1 MKELETKGRSRKQ
14 RHHLFHKGMNQMKRL
29 LSVCLCTSMIS
40 TSIGSTTALAA
51 TAPLL
56 EKDEAEEE
64 NPNFVLD
71 QDELSEALLKAVKGK
86 PVKEDALSFEGEEA
100 EAYETLFQEDGSLFE
115 LHPDVKVPDGKVN
128 LKVYAR
134 LDEKEALDHYT
145 ITGEEEILFLLLNRS
160 SEKEYGQ
167 IEVDGKLSGKVSILS
182 AKELK
187 KQVQDEETEAIEK
200 MGVSNPNGAE
210 EKSNETAGEP
220 KKEENVKETD
230 TQEPEK
236 ENPAETPE
244 NGDKSENPAS
254 EPEKGSETEN
264 PANEAGNGAEAENP
278 ANEPEKSPEAGS
290 RNAEKT
296 GTPEEKDSQPDAD
309 SGLEKEK
316 NDSAGSEAGDVAQAS
331 RSDHFKMFLTAAP
344 ATASEMQAEDEISEK
359 ETNTDSQ
366 PDAETEVEIEDG
378 AERLQGEAYES
389 VLLKNTAAAAFVTT
403 AAELGLSGSV
413 DDAVYTVNTDSAVL
427 TLTVPAGAFEEKVKL
442 KAEEIKGGS
451 EEHQTLSDQIHEEG
465 YRADSFTAFDVKFVN
480 EAGEEV
486 EPSEEVKV
494 SIQFKKNAV
503 ESETAEN
510 LEETKILHIHED
522 VITELS
528 EVEIQDSTEDSEK
541 TAKLTF
547 GVNEFSILLALNE
560 AATGVAEVNGTAY
573 DTLEAA
579 FAAAGDGDTVKVL
592 KNCGLSKAISVDK
605 DLTLD
610 LNEKTVTVKI
620 APEERAAQTVN
631 AFTVEAEK
639 KLTVQNGKMFGT
651 KGMNQ
656 RAIQANE
663 KSVVSLNGV
672 RFALFDSKTGNG
684 GVVSMDKGT
693 LEAESCEFGYA
704 DKNAT
709 PTSGRNKAQKGGAI
723 SAEDSILKIKNNR
736 FLYNRAIRPF
746 NEREYDD
753 WSYYGGGS
761 IYLFGSGTNAN
772 IEENYFY
779 SNQTNAFGGCINL
792 DQVGKAI
799 IKKNEM
805 LLADADPS
813 NLMDDNGY
821 WGYNKK
827 DEHEQ
832 SGGAVY
838 VRLSYDVSFIENRID
853 DCVALFNGGG
863 IAVENGKDKGYT
875 ANFVN
880 NEITNCH
887 AVMGRGGALSLRMPQ
902 GCVLKLD
909 GGKIVN
915 NTAKFA
921 GGGID
926 YTGHNM
932 VPLELK
938 NVVITEN
945 NAVRGAGIWG
955 CPTSQTKIN
964 STLGGSIYGNV
975 ASGMTTTALC
985 ICSGSGDEI
994 RYEGSDSQDTWATY
1008 YYPSESTT
1016 MTVSKRTAG
1025 GGLMH
1030 WYQDEAE
1037 ARYQEGNVEATP
1049 ELYTNT
1055 NKSFGLHGELS
1066 KEHQLLAEENAQLLI
1081 KGNKVKT
1088 GRGGGIATN
1097 SPLIIGLEDADV
1109 TVEVTKKWTEETH
1122 PDQVYVDLY
1131 RVGDTSGEKVK
1142 LDSHVE
1148 LNAENNW
1155 SASFED
1161 LPSKCVSN
1169 GEVEDCHYIVEEEA
1183 LEGWKESSSTEY
1195 DKENKTYHITLT
1207 NAPIQYGSLTVSK
1220 EVTGSGDKEKAFP
1233 FKVTL
1238 QGDTVL
1244 NGIYGDMEFVD
1255 NVATFTL
1262 KHGESKSAAGL
1273 PEGTAYTVEESG
1285 NEGYTVTK
1293 TGDVGTIAGGETAVV
1308 KFVNAM
1314 SGGDN
1319 PTPTPDHNG
1328 GGGHGGHGGG
1338 SSSGSR
1344 KSSTTTTSGPAAE
1357 PTEPVAPVE
1366 PEPQPVVPE
1375 EGLPKTGE
1383 DPMNVPMA
1391 ALTVGMM
1398 AAAYV
1403 LMTGRKKTEK

>member
-1 MKELETKGRSRKQ
+1 M
-14 RHHLFHKGMNQMKRL
+14 FHKEMKQMKRL

-56 EKDEAEEE
+56 EKNEAEEE
-64 NPNFVLD
+64 NQNFVLD
-71 QDELSEALLKAVKGK
+71 QEELSEALLKAVKGK
-86 PVKEDALSFEGEEA
+86 PVKEDALTFEGEES

-115 LHPDVKVPDGKVN
+115 LHPDVKAPDGKVN

-134 LDEKEALDHYT
+134 LDEKEDLDHYT

-167 IEVDGKLSGKVSILS
+167 IEVDGKRSGKVSILS
-182 AKELK
+182 SKELK
-187 KQVQDEETEAIEK
+187 KQIQDEEMEASEET
-200 MGVSNPNGAE
+200 GVSISNGAE
-210 EKSNETAGEP
+210 EKSNKTAGESE
-220 KKEENVKETD
+220 KKENVKETD
-230 TQEPEK
+230 SQEPEK
-236 ENPAETPE
+236 ENPVETPE
-244 NGDKSENPAS
+244 KVDKSENPAS
-254 EPEKGSETEN
+254 EPEKGSEAEN
-264 PANEAGNGAEAENP
+264 PANKAENGAEAETP
-278 ANEPEKSPEAGS
+278 ANEPEKSQEAGS
-290 RNAEKT
+290 GAGDAGKT

-309 SGLEKEK
+309 SGSEKEK
-316 NDSAGSEAGDVAQAS
+316 NDSTGSEAGNVAQVS

-344 ATASEMQAEDEISEK
+344 ATASEMRTEDETPEK

-366 PDAETEVEIEDG
+366 PDAETEVDIEGG

-442 KAEEIKGGS
+442 KAEEIKDGS
-451 EEHQTLSDQIHEEG
+451 EEHQTLSTQIQEEG

-560 AATGVAEVNGTAY
+560 AVAGVAEVNGNAY
-573 DTLEAA
+573 DTLEDA

-592 KNCGLSKAISVDK
+592 KNCGLSNTISVGK

-610 LNEKTVTVKI
+610 LNGKIVKVKI
-620 APEERAAQTVN
+620 VPEAKAAQTIS
-631 AFTVEAEK
+631 AFTVSESVTFTI
-639 KLTVQNGKMFGT
+639 LNGLLGGSGKDAD
-651 KGMNQ
+651 N
-656 RAIQANE
+656 RAIEANGGTVILKDTILAGFQAL
-663 KSVVSLNGV
+663 S
-672 RFALFDSKTGNG
+672 GNG
-684 GVVSMDKGT
+684 GAVWMNGGT
-693 LEAESCEFGYA
+693 LEAEKCNFGYFTRE
-704 DKNAT
+704 DNYYKEY
-709 PTSGRNKAQKGGAI
+709 SGQGDFA
-723 SAEDSILKIKNNR
+723 
-736 FLYNRAIRPF
+736 
-746 NEREYDD
+746 
-753 WSYYGGGS
+753 
-761 IYLFGSGTNAN
+761 
-772 IEENYFY
+772 
-779 SNQTNAFGGCINL
+779 
-792 DQVGKAI
+792 
-799 IKKNEM
+799 
-805 LLADADPS
+805 
-813 NLMDDNGY
+813 
-821 WGYNKK
+821 
-827 DEHEQ
+827 Q

-838 VRLSYDVSFIENRID
+838 TSQATVKMEKCNLFYNSAID
-853 DCVALFNGGG
+853 MTGTIGQYWFG
-863 IAVENGKDKGYT
+863 
-875 ANFVN
+875 
-880 NEITNCH
+880 
-887 AVMGRGGALSLRMPQ
+887 GGALFADRGTVTLNENYFFYNTSKDYGGAIHLDAVQTAELTGNRIRNSHAYNHRITEMAAR
-902 GCVLKLD
+902 GGDGGAIYSRISKTVTLKNNTITESTSMGNGAGLWVLGEADCVLTLEGNTIAKNEAGQRGGGVKLNMD
-909 GGKIVN
+909 KNSQVN
-915 NTAKFA
+915 LISGLISENSSSGF

-926 YTGHNM
+926 YTNHEN
-932 VPLELK
+932 PTLHLT
-938 NVVITEN
+938 NVLITGN
-945 NAVRGAGIWG
+945 RASRGAGIWA
-955 CPTSQTKIN
+955 CPTSETEVY
-964 STLGGSIYGNV
+964 STLGGAFYGNK
-975 ASGMTTTALC
+975 ATGKTGGISYSYEA
-985 ICSGSGDEI
+985 SGDEI
-994 RYEGSDSQDTWATY
+994 RYEGIDTPDKFSIQSNPPSATTHI
-1008 YYPSESTT
+1008 S
-1016 MTVSKRTAG
+1016 VSGRSLG
-1025 GGLMH
+1025 GGVLR
-1030 WYQDEAE
+1030 WYSDEAE
-1037 ARYQEGNVEATP
+1037 NRYQAGNPEAD
-1049 ELYTNT
+1049 LAIYTNT

-1066 KEHQLLAEENAQLLI
+1066 EEHQKLASSEAQLVI
-1081 KGNKVKT
+1081 SDNVSK
-1088 GRGGGIATN
+1088 RGGGIATN
-1097 SPLIIGLEDADV
+1097 SPIVIGMEYADV
-1109 TVEVTKKWTEETH
+1109 AVEVTKKWTEETH
-1122 PDQVYVDLY
+1122 PDHVYVDLY

-1142 LDSHVE
+1142 LDSRVE

-1169 GEVEDCHYIVEEEA
+1169 GEVEDCHYIVEEET
-1183 LEGWKESSSTEY
+1183 LEGWKGSSSTEY

-1220 EVTGSGDKEKAFP
+1220 EVTGSGDKEKVFT

-1238 QGDTVL
+1238 QGGTAL

-1262 KHGESKSAAGL
+1262 KHGESKSAAGI
-1273 PEGTAYTVEESG
+1273 PEGIAYTVEESG

-1319 PTPTPDHNG
+1319 PTPKPDPTPDHNG
-1328 GGGHGGHGGG
+1328 GGSHGGHGGG
-1338 SSSGSR
+1338 SSSGSK

-1366 PEPQPVVPE
+1366 SESQPVVPE

-1383 DPMNVPMA
+1383 DRMNVPMA
-1391 ALTVGMM
+1391 VLTVGMM

-1403 LMTGRKKTEK
+1403 LMTGRKKTEE